1 MLLKI
6 FKHGSG
12 GSKGVFNYLLGADR
26 KREHAR
32 LLRGNIQQT
41 SALIDTLSFTKR
53 YKSGC
58 LSFEEPNI
66 PEAAKEEIMDIFEQT
81 MFAGLDH
88 DQYDI
93 TWIEHT
99 DKGRL
104 ELNFVIPQVELTTGK
119 RLNPYYYMADKRRL
133 NAFRDVVN
141 FGYGYSDPTDPS
153 KTQVVSY
160 DKSVPDSIS
169 RIKMEIDEYL
179 TEQVLSHVIQN
190 RESVVST
197 LEGMGYQVVRQT
209 KKSISIANPLP
220 NGKRNIRLTGA
231 LYAESFSSL
240 DIMSQDKQDKQDE
253 YLQSIPTRHQNAIMT
268 LEKALLIKQSY
279 NDNSYRRDN
288 QPRPRSED
296 DSSLPMEVIGGILEN
311 SPYYIEPKRKPIP
324 TPIVKSDEEERQKV
338 DWTKFFKLTDQEEAQ
353 RLKELA
359 DLKQLIDESKKR
371 PVVSDAELD
380 TPIKPRRRKP

>member
-1 MLLKI
+1 MLLKV

-12 GSKGVFNYLLGADR
+12 GSRGVFNYLLGADQ

-32 LLRGNIQQT
+32 LLRGNVQQT
-41 SALIDTLSFTKR
+41 SALIDTLEFKQR

-58 LSFEEPNI
+58 LSFEEVNI
-66 PEAAKEEIMDIFEQT
+66 PETAKEEIMDMFEQT

-119 RLNPYYYMADKRRL
+119 RLNPYYYMADKKRF

-141 FGYGYSDPTDPS
+141 LGYGYSDPIDPA
-153 KTQVVSY
+153 KTQAVSY

-169 RIKMEIDEYL
+169 MTKMQIDEYL
-179 TEQVLSHVIQN
+179 TDLVLNHAIQSRKN
-190 RESVVST
+190 IVST
-197 LEGMGYQVVRQT
+197 LEEIGYQVVRQT

-220 NGKRNIRLTGA
+220 DGKRNLRLTGA
-231 LYAESFSSL
+231 LYAENFSSF
-240 DIMSQDKQDKQDE
+240 DMVNQKTQDKCDE
-253 YLQSIPTRHQNAIMT
+253 YVQSISTRHQDALTT
-268 LEKALLIKQSY
+268 LETALSIKQSY
-279 NDNSYRRDN
+279 NDSHYRRVN
-288 QPRPRSED
+288 QPRPRAED
-296 DSSLPMEVIGGILEN
+296 GSSLPMEVIGEILEN
-311 SPYYIEPKRKPIP
+311 SPYYIEPKLKP
-324 TPIVKSDEEERQKV
+324 TLSPIVHGDEEDQV
-338 DWTKFFKLTDQEEAQ
+338 DWTRLFKLTDEQEAQ

-359 DLKQLIDESKKR
+359 DLKRLIDESKKR
-371 PVVSDAELD
+371 PVVSDGGLD
-380 TPIKPRRRKP
+380 IPIRPRRRRL

>member
-6 FKHGSG
+6 FRHGSG
-12 GSKGVFNYLLGADR
+12 GSKGVFNYLLGVDQ

-41 SALIDTLSFTKR
+41 SALIDTLEFKQR

-58 LSFEEPNI
+58 LSFEEVNI
-66 PEAAKEEIMDIFEQT
+66 PEAAKEEIMDMFEQT

-119 RLNPYYYMADKRRL
+119 RLNPYYYMADKKRF

-141 FGYGYSDPTDPS
+141 LGYGYSDPTNPE
-153 KTQVVSY
+153 KTQAVSY
-160 DKSVPDSIS
+160 NKSVPDSI
-169 RIKMEIDEYL
+169 RMTKMQIDEYL
-179 TEQVLSHVIQN
+179 TEQVLNHVIQH
-190 RESVVST
+190 RKGIIST
-197 LEGMGYQVVRQT
+197 LEKIGYQVVRQT

-220 NGKRNIRLTGA
+220 NGKRNLRLTGA
-231 LYAESFSSL
+231 LYAENFSSF
-240 DIMSQDKQDKQDE
+240 DIVSQKKQDKRDE
-253 YLQSIPTRHQNAIMT
+253 YVQSIPTRHQNALTT
-268 LEKALLIKQSY
+268 LEKALLMKTAY
-279 NDNSYRRDN
+279 NDSHYRRGN
-288 QPRPRSED
+288 QPRPRAED
-296 DSSLPMEVIGGILEN
+296 NSSLPMEVIGEILES
-311 SPYYIEPKRKPIP
+311 SPYYIEPKLKPTLSP
-324 TPIVKSDEEERQKV
+324 VVHSDEEEQV
-338 DWTKFFKLTDQEEAQ
+338 DWAKLFKLTDEQEAQ

-371 PVVSDAELD
+371 PVEIDKELD
-380 TPIKPRRRKP
+380 TPVKPRRRRP